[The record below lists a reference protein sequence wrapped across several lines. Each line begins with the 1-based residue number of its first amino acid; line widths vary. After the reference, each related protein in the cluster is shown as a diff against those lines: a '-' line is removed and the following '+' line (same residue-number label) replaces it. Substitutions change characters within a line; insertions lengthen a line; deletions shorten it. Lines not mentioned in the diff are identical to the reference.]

1 MLGYTFTER
10 VRHTLAR
17 ARHEAANLGH
27 PYVGCEHVLLGL
39 LITIDGVA
47 AAALKKFQIDPSMV
61 EREVLRRV
69 ERGPALTGEP
79 DLPYSS
85 RAKKV
90 LELSMAAARDL
101 GHGYVGQEHILLG
114 LIREGESIAAHS
126 LAALGVDLEGAI
138 SEIRRLLGEDVAA
151 ISRAAPSARISGAQ
165 RARRDARERSGARR
179 EDLRLIDSI
188 EANRRAPLAG
198 DNPFRL
204 QIELHRLDPPA
215 GVGIARKAMLRQLLN
230 LRYRETRGASREN
243 RQEGRLD
250 GDVHPRVDDRDP
262 PGMVGVLHLDL
273 VRMAHG
279 IMITPDQDCEIDPS
293 LVVPMIP

>member
-39 LITIDGVA
+39 SITIDGVA

-114 LIREGESIAAHS
+114 LIREGESIAAQS

-151 ISRAAPSARISGAQ
+151 TGSEWVSELGPLTRQLADSLADVRDPRAP
-165 RARRDARERSGARR
+165 DELLLVVVDDDCGARHLLEVSGVDIDVLKR
-179 EDLRLIDSI
+179 EIADGMKGGKRTSIRELLTAAKSEQQFLGDCALASHHILLAYLALR
-188 EANRRAPLAG
+188 P
-198 DNPFRL
+198 
-204 QIELHRLDPPA
+204 
-215 GVGIARKAMLRQLLN
+215 
-230 LRYRETRGASREN
+230 
-243 RQEGRLD
+243 
-250 GDVHPRVDDRDP
+250 
-262 PGMVGVLHLDL
+262 
-273 VRMAHG
+273 AHG
-279 IMITPDQDCEIDPS
+279 YRALSERGVTHASVRGSPRRS
-293 LVVPMIP
+293 SAN

>member
-27 PYVGCEHVLLGL
+27 SYVGCEHVLLGL

-114 LIREGESIAAHS
+114 LIREGQSIAAQS
-126 LAALGVDLEGAI
+126 LAALGVDLEGTV

-151 ISRAAPSARISGAQ
+151 TGTEWVSELGPLTRQLADSLADVKDPRTPEELLLVVVANECGARHALEISGVDLEEIEREIAQ
-165 RARRDARERSGARR
+165 TSKAVKRASVRE
-179 EDLRLIDSI
+179 L
-188 EANRRAPLAG
+188 LAAAKNEQRFLG
-198 DNPFRL
+198 DCAL
-204 QIELHRLDPPA
+204 ASHH
-215 GVGIARKAMLRQLLN
+215 LL
-230 LRYRETRGASREN
+230 LAYLALS
-243 RQEGRLD
+243 
-250 GDVHPRVDDRDP
+250 P
-262 PGMVGVLHLDL
+262 
-273 VRMAHG
+273 AHG
-279 IMITPDQDCEIDPS
+279 YRALSERGVTHASVRALAEKIFG
-293 LVVPMIP
+293 